1 MDLDD
6 IRPIIADVLRVD
18 PREITSRSR
27 LTVELGADSLDLYQI
42 MVKTEEQ
49 FGIHVTEQEF
59 NRIYTAGDI
68 VRLIIKNR
76 AEAVK

>member
-27 LTVELGADSLDLYQI
+27 LTV
-42 MVKTEEQ
+42 
-49 FGIHVTEQEF
+49 
-59 NRIYTAGDI
+59 
-68 VRLIIKNR
+68 
-76 AEAVK
+76 